1 MKARLMHSDGGLL
14 IYVLATDVHNPIANT
29 GVTVTGAIT
38 GASGNKSITP
48 VFVSRNA
55 ETWTFRHK
63 FASADYN
70 YGAHFLTLTATI
82 TDSASPA
89 NIASISSSIIG
100 FNRRDNVNPTIAGFS
115 ANKTSISLNQNNTTD
130 SVTYTVTA
138 SDTGSGIS
146 NVYIEDAT
154 TGTAI
159 SGNISTGNSSPF
171 TFTESFSKNSFNYGD
186 FSRTRRAVVQDNQ
199 ATVFSA
205 NTVTV
210 NITREDIAAPII
222 SNVQVS
228 PSTATINSSDANQS
242 RTFTITATITDA
254 DSGVSSARFEGN
266 QVTSNS
272 SSFTYTK
279 TVSFASLS
287 NWGTNNFSVPIA
299 AYDNQNNLSGISN
312 ATFTV
317 TKVDNTAPVIQEI
330 TASPASVTLSSSGPR
345 TVPVTFTAR
354 ITDIGRGVATNTLSL
369 TGATYKTKPSSGV
382 YTFEKIYD
390 FADFG
395 FGSHTDTL
403 TLNVSDE
410 AGLPAGSD
418 TVDVTVNKYDNTA
431 PLLQSFSSV
440 TSVELKTLAPD
451 NVKTVDFTVR
461 ASDVD
466 SDIASVSVTGATQLN
481 TSNPN
486 AGVWYLE
493 KHIIMIIMY

>member
-1 MKARLMHSDGGLL
+1 MDGNVNTSRGFNDDDVDVVGPGVTFFDRIGNTWYFRKTYSFAGRSFGTETETFRTDVQDSEGNQVAENQTTSVVITTKDDQPPTDLQIFSNFDGGFYIDEGETDAPDGGLL

-312 ATFTV
+312 ATFC
-317 TKVDNTAPVIQEI
+317 N
-330 TASPASVTLSSSGPR
+330 
-345 TVPVTFTAR
+345 
-354 ITDIGRGVATNTLSL
+354 
-369 TGATYKTKPSSGV
+369 
-382 YTFEKIYD
+382 
-390 FADFG
+390 
-395 FGSHTDTL
+395 
-403 TLNVSDE
+403 
-410 AGLPAGSD
+410 
-418 TVDVTVNKYDNTA
+418 
-431 PLLQSFSSV
+431 
-440 TSVELKTLAPD
+440 
-451 NVKTVDFTVR
+451 
-461 ASDVD
+461 
-466 SDIASVSVTGATQLN
+466 
-481 TSNPN
+481 
-486 AGVWYLE
+486 
-493 KHIIMIIMY
+493 